1 MSNPKTVV
9 VISRDQV
16 LTSLISKFLKGL
28 SQIIEFA
35 TLGSSLDYVYSSSP
49 DILIIDITSDD
60 PAAVS
65 MLNDLKSDP
74 VLGHLSV
81 FAIFGDAFVV
91 PGWDYLLVDDYIRR
105 SSLEAEL
112 RSRIELTIQR
122 AERAIEVNPLTGLPG
137 NIQITKQ
144 IQKRLDAG
152 DQFALAYADLD
163 FFKPYNDRYGFSR
176 GDEVLKMLG
185 RLILNTVK
193 DRQPHCSFVGHIG
206 GDDIVFI
213 MDCENV
219 EETSGKIISY
229 FDEIV
234 PTFYDIEDRTKGH
247 IESADRE
254 GQKKVFPLISLSIGI
269 VCNDRKHFAHYGEIA
284 EVASEM
290 KKFAKTV
297 KGSCFKVDK
306 RSVSPVK

>member
-28 SQIIEFA
+28 CQIIEFA
-35 TLGSSLDYVYSSSP
+35 TFGSSLDFVYSSSP
-49 DILIIDITSDD
+49 DILLIDITSDD

-152 DQFALAYADLD
+152 DKFALAYADLD
-163 FFKPYNDRYGFSR
+163 HFKPYNDRYGFSR

-185 RLILNTVK
+185 RLVRNTVK
-193 DRQPHCSFVGHIG
+193 ERQYHGSFVGHIG
-206 GDDIVFI
+206 GDDFVFM
-213 MDCENV
+213 MDCDAV
-219 EETSGKIISY
+219 EETSGSIIGY
-229 FDEIV
+229 FDAII
-234 PTFYDIEDRTKGH
+234 PTFYDMDDRTRGH
-247 IESADRE
+247 IESVDRE
-254 GQKKVFPLISLSIGI
+254 GKKKEYPLISLSIGI
-269 VCNDRKHFAHYGEIA
+269 AHNIKKQFTHYGAMAEIA
-284 EVASEM
+284 
-290 KKFAKTV
+290 
-297 KGSCFKVDK
+297 
-306 RSVSPVK
+306 